1 MATDKL
7 NDKQSVAEEAKDVVS
22 GRRTD
27 TVKLTEMG
35 QVSLETK
42 GINRG
47 VELGFTPKT

>member
-7 NDKQSVAEEAKDVVS
+7 NDQQSVSEEAKGAVS
-22 GRRTD
+22 GPRTD